1 MSRLSKN
8 IVYNA
13 LGQGLLLVL
22 SFVAVKYVFRRLGSD
37 ALGIIYFTQTMSAV
51 LFAVLEMGI
60 GSTTVREVS
69 SHFRDEPDY
78 IHHFI
83 RTGSFLF
90 WCAYALLALVIYA
103 LAPVLIHHW
112 VHLQG
117 LDASTATSV
126 LRILG
131 ISSISIL
138 PRAFYAGILRGLQRF
153 EFTNLI
159 DVGFSGVQQVGTIV
173 VLILGGGLLDIA
185 WWYAACYAL
194 SILAYLGTSGRLA
207 SWSALAP
214 GFSYAVLK
222 RNFAYASRMASLSLT
237 AMVHSQADRA
247 IVSKLLPLSTF
258 GYYAIAGGAASRG
271 TLLTGAIAQAAFP
284 NFSELF
290 KRGNRD
296 ALVSQYR
303 KLQDLICF
311 GTVPIFAAI
320 LFATLPLF
328 SYVLNAQAAK
338 MLLWPLTFLC
348 LGYYMNGTLNAPYI
362 VSLAV
367 GKPGIVARLNFYALF
382 AVLPVTFALVYF
394 FGLIGAG
401 LSWVFYHLFAYAY
414 AVPMICSECLRIP
427 AAEWY
432 SHVLRIAALAGG
444 TYGGAW
450 MILSACGGRSILSLL
465 LAYAGASVAFLV
477 GAYWTMGD
485 ELRESLLHSFH
496 ALRLKLAEAL

>member
-13 LGQGLLLVL
+13 LGQVLLLVL

-51 LFAVLEMGI
+51 LLAVLEMGV

-90 WCAYALLALVIYA
+90 WCAYAVLALAIYA

-117 LDASTATSV
+117 LDASTATCV

-138 PRAFYAGILRGLQRF
+138 PRAFYASILRGLQRF

-159 DVGFSGVQQVGTIV
+159 DVVSSGLQQFGTIV

-185 WWYAACYAL
+185 WWYAVCYAL

-214 GFSYAVLK
+214 GFSYAVVK
-222 RNFAYASRMASLSLT
+222 RNFAYASRMASTSLT
-237 AMVHSQADRA
+237 ATVHTQADRVL
-247 IVSKLLPLSTF
+247 VSKLLPLSTF
-258 GYYAIAGGAASRG
+258 GYYAIAAGAASKG
-271 TLLTGAIAQAAFP
+271 SLLTGAIAQAAFP

-296 ALVSQYR
+296 ALASQYR

-320 LFATLPLF
+320 LFAAPPLF
-328 SYVLNAQAAK
+328 SYVLNAEAAR

-348 LGYYMNGTLNAPYI
+348 LGYYMNGTLHAPYI
-362 VSLAV
+362 FSLAV
-367 GKPGIVARLNFYALF
+367 GKPGIAARSNFYAVF
-382 AVLPVTFALVYF
+382 AVLPVTLALVYF
-394 FGLIGAG
+394 FGLNGAG
-401 LSWVFYHLFAYAY
+401 FSWVFYHLFAYAY
-414 AVPMICSECLRIP
+414 QARRTCWECLEMPFGVWCFHILKVLTL
-427 AAEWY
+427 AAT
-432 SHVLRIAALAGG
+432 
-444 TYGGAW
+444 TYGMAW
-450 MILSACGGRSILSLL
+450 TSVHSVNANSILSLV
-465 LAYAGASVAFLV
+465 LAYAGASIAFLV
-477 GAYWTMGD
+477 GAYWMMGD
-485 ELRESLLHSFH
+485 ELRDSLLHTFQT
-496 ALRLKLAEAL
+496 LRLKLAEAL